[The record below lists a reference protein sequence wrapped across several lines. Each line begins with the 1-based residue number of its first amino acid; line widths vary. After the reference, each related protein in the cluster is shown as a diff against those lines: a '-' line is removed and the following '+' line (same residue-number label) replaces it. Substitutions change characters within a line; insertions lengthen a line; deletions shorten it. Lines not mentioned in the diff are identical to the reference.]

1 MPNSQN
7 KPVEK
12 KSLLETLDTSVDG
25 EVAEIGHVLEQGQK
39 KATDGVKKVTHI
51 IGPGVITGFSDDDPS
66 GIGTYAI
73 SGAQYGLGQ
82 GWLTLFQLPFMI
94 AVQEMCA
101 RIGIVTGKGLAG
113 NIKHHFSV
121 KWLYGLVL
129 LLVVANVFNIGADIS
144 AMGASLA
151 MIAGGSS
158 ALWAIVTTLFIIILE
173 IFISYKVYAN
183 LLKWLTVFF
192 LAYVVTAF
200 IIPQD
205 WGQIVRSLVVPHM
218 EYSKLF
224 LITAVGFL
232 GTTISPYLFFWQ
244 ASEEVEEQVSSGKR
258 KEIGDNVRFNH
269 PKEIKKMRW
278 DTVVGMVLS
287 QLVAFFIVVTTAS
300 TLHNNGITQITSAQ
314 DAAQALVPLAGQF
327 AGLVFAIGIIGAGLM
342 GIPVLAGSG
351 AYVLSEVFG
360 WRQGLFH
367 KFKEAIGFY
376 SVIIVSTLVGLGIN
390 FAGIDP
396 IQGLLY
402 AAVVNGVVAV
412 PLIALILLISNKKE
426 IMGTKKNT
434 IWSNVFGWGTFGLMA
449 LAVIMMFWSMAG

>member
-1 MPNSQN
+1 MPDTKN
-7 KPVEK
+7 KSVDN
-12 KSLLETLDTSVDG
+12 KSILETLDTSVDS
-25 EVAEIGHVLEQGQK
+25 EVAEFGHILEQGQK
-39 KATDGVKKVTHI
+39 KATDEVKKVTHI

-73 SGAQYGLGQ
+73 SGAKYGLGQ

-113 NIKHHFSV
+113 NIKKHFSAR
-121 KWLYGLVL
+121 WLYVLVS

-151 MIAGGSS
+151 MVAGGSP
-158 ALWAIVTTLFIIILE
+158 ALWAVVTTLFIIILE

-205 WGQIVRSLVVPHM
+205 WGEIARSLVIPHM
-218 EYSKLF
+218 EYSKVF
-224 LITAVGFL
+224 LVTAVGFL

-244 ASEEVEEQVSSGKR
+244 ASEEVEEQVSKGER
-258 KEIGDNVRFNH
+258 TEIGDDAKFRN

-278 DTVVGMVLS
+278 DTVVGMILS

-300 TLHNNGITQITSAQ
+300 TLHSNGITQIASAQ

-327 AGLVFAIGIIGAGLM
+327 AGLIFAIGIIGAGLM
-342 GIPVLAGSG
+342 GVPVLAGSG
-351 AYVLSEVFG
+351 AYALSEVFG

-367 KFKEAIGFY
+367 KFKEAAGFY
-376 SVIIVSTLVGLGIN
+376 SVIIISTLVGLGIN

-396 IQGLLY
+396 IRGLLY
-402 AAVVNGVVAV
+402 AAVVNGIVAV
-412 PLIALILLISNKKE
+412 PLIAFILLISNKKE
-426 IMGTKKNT
+426 IMGAKKNT
-434 IWSNVFGWGTFGLMA
+434 MWSNVFGWGTFGLMA
-449 LAVIMMFWSMAG
+449 VAVIMMFWSFL